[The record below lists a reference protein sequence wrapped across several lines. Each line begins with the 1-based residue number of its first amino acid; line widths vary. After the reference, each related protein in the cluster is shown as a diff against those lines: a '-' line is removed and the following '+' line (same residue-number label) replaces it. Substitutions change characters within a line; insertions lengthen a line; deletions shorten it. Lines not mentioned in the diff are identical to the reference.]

1 MPPSSRIGVFIS
13 FLLVLVFSIF
23 MTFTSVRTYV
33 LYGSY
38 TGLTDHFNTIGV
50 VFLIFWMTLCTLF
63 LRVVHSTLALSAT
76 NFALIYAGLMVATV
90 LPSMGFG
97 GYFIPLIAGVFYYA
111 TPENNWSDILWP
123 HIPSWAV
130 PRDLE
135 AIRQLFEGTS
145 EGAAIPWD
153 LWWEPMLWWGLFML
167 AFFLVSFALI
177 ALVHNQWSQR
187 ERLAYPLA
195 AVPNLLLDSIEKP
208 HTSILRSKLLWLGF
222 IFA

>member
-1 MPPSSRIGVFIS
+1 MPSSSRIGLFIS
-13 FLLVLVFSIF
+13 FLLVSVFSIL

-50 VFLIFWMTLCTLF
+50 VFLIFWMALCSLL
-63 LRVVHSTLALSAT
+63 LRLVHSTLSLSAT

-135 AIRQLFEGTS
+135 VIRQLFEGAS
-145 EGAAIPWD
+145 EGAAIPWA

-177 ALVHNQWSQR
+177 ALVHTQWSQR
-187 ERLAYPLA
+187 ERLA
-195 AVPNLLLDSIEKP
+195 
-208 HTSILRSKLLWLGF
+208 
-222 IFA
+222 

>member
-1 MPPSSRIGVFIS
+1 
-13 FLLVLVFSIF
+13 
-23 MTFTSVRTYV
+23 
-33 LYGSY
+33 
-38 TGLTDHFNTIGV
+38 
-50 VFLIFWMTLCTLF
+50 MTLCTLF
-63 LRVVHSTLALSAT
+63 LRVVHSTLALSAS

-123 HIPSWAV
+123 HIPSWAA

-187 ERLAYPLA
+187 ELLAYPLS
-195 AVPNLLLDSIEKP
+195 AVHNTFSNTKMNITKKRQ
-208 HTSILRSKLLWLGF
+208 HYI
-222 IFA
+222 